1 MTFST
6 LMQLLGGVGMFLFA
20 IKLISESLQNIA
32 GARLRGIIEM
42 FTRTPVLGVFLGTL
56 ATVLIQSSSA
66 VTVMTVSFV
75 DAGLMNLSQA
85 IGVIMGANVGTTVT
99 GQILAFNMKEFA
111 YLFII
116 GGVLIH
122 FSCKR
127 NHWKQIGI
135 GLFGFGLLFVGMQT
149 METSMSFLRDRKELF
164 LAFSENPLMGLGAG
178 ALLTLLIQSSAATV
192 GLTMALGMQGLLP
205 LDAAIPII
213 FGDNVG
219 TTITSV
225 LASFGTGRS
234 ARQACAAHV
243 LFNVIGVCV
252 WLPFMPLWIG
262 VVEATSSSVAH
273 QIANAHSLFNICN
286 TLLFLPFVKYF
297 AALIRKLIPD
307 DENAA
312 LKDVQYLDPL
322 LLDRTPVVAVSAVR
336 YECRHMGEVVS
347 ELLER
352 SARLFFDGRE
362 EERQEILSL
371 EDRLDHIDEAIREY
385 SSKIMRS
392 GLSGHSA
399 EELDACVICAGD
411 MERIGDKGR
420 RMLDFYEYGRKRSV
434 AFSAQA
440 TEELRNLYSNA
451 RSVLSMALDSFE
463 KDGLD
468 GDSLKKLTALAE
480 DIRVTENALREHHAV
495 RLSQGKCTPEAGLVF
510 IDVLGA
516 IEQVAYR
523 ARKVAD
529 HMTGLQPS
537 PEAS

>member
-1 MTFST
+1 MTFYT

-32 GARLRGIIEM
+32 GERLRGIIEM
-42 FTRTPVLGVFLGTL
+42 FTRTPVLGVFLGVL
-56 ATVLIQSSSA
+56 ATVLVQSSSA

-116 GGVLIH
+116 GGVLLH
-122 FSCKR
+122 FSSKR
-127 NHWKQIGI
+127 NQWKQIGI

-149 METSMSFLRDRKELF
+149 MESSMNFLRDRKELF
-164 LAFSENPLMGLGAG
+164 LAFAENPLMGLAAG

-205 LDAAIPII
+205 LEAAVPII
-213 FGDNVG
+213 LGDNVG

-262 VVEATSSSVAH
+262 AVEATSSSIAH

-286 TLLFLPFVKYF
+286 TLLFLPFVRPF
-297 AALIRKLIPD
+297 AALIRKIIPD
-307 DENAA
+307 DQNAA
-312 LKDVQYLDPL
+312 DKDVLFLDPL
-322 LLDRTPVVAVSAVR
+322 LLERTPVAAVR
-336 YECRHMGEVVS
+336 AVHLECRHMGEVVS

-362 EERQEILSL
+362 EEKPHILSL
-371 EDRLDHIDEAIREY
+371 ENRLDHIDGAIREY
-385 SSKIMRS
+385 SSKIKRS
-392 GLSGHSA
+392 GLSGKFV

-411 MERIGDKGR
+411 MERIGDKGK
-420 RMLDFYEYGRKRSV
+420 RMLDFYEYGKKRSV
-434 AFSAQA
+434 VFSDQA
-440 TEELRNLYSNA
+440 SGELSGLYASA
-451 RSVLSMALDSFE
+451 RSVFAEALEFFDE
-463 KDGLD
+463 DDAGME
-468 GDSLKKLTALAE
+468 SLKKIAVQAE
-480 DIRVTENALREHHAV
+480 NIRMTENALREHHAV

-516 IEQVAYR
+516 VEHVAYR

-529 HMTGLQPS
+529 HLIELH
-537 PEAS
+537 EASAAA